1 MGMAASQARLLTI
14 TARLADN
21 ELRSQTINNA
31 KMRLATQSSQ
41 ASQNYINALNN
52 ATLKFSNYDSAGNAQ
67 IQDLSYNALTAYSSY
82 NTQYGLINSAG
93 QILVSEDE
101 AAIFA
106 SAEGNLDA
114 YLKKHGLEYTTT
126 YFDQLGAFEN
136 PTYPEPFKNISVE
149 DMKKYY
155 EGYGSYQNSKEVE
168 DYEKSYKDY
177 VISSNNLIKA
187 TETSFE
193 SYLKYSGNT
202 PKIQYNEQKEF
213 EISSITEANSL
224 SDALKA
230 FQNAFLDEN
239 GTNTFN
245 VKKLINKNLLPDTV
259 ETAVAAR
266 LNQFSVVTN
275 AIGEEMIKYT
285 ANTTLTKTE
294 LDGGG
299 YEYVTDDGIKIT
311 VDKDGNVTGYNCEEA
326 QDYAKDVELLN
337 GIKIEDKVPF
347 ETFMNNF
354 AYKPIKDN
362 GTVQYFYYNYS
373 EETGLTTTT
382 YSSDLNEVKAQLNSI
397 AEDIVYLINK
407 SANFENFSELLLS
420 KDFKPEQYGID
431 VTSEIPGLNKTLET
445 VLKEYNDSKS
455 TFMNNIFSSDS
466 IKQVDQ
472 HIKENFTFE
481 TGELDEDGK
490 PIKYVVTVENLTD
503 VDFVLK
509 YLDAVEK
516 LPEDLEKPKI
526 KIKQSESFNTVI
538 KEYLIDNMIEVYGEP
553 KYAWVD
559 ENDTSNKGNADAK
572 AQWYTNLF
580 NRMKQGYKA
589 IENGLASSSEWL
601 TYALENGIV
610 SLEQVDKSFK
620 WNGLSYK
627 TCTKITEETDT
638 EATTK
643 AEAEYNRAMND
654 IKAKDNIYDMQLK
667 NIDTEHSSL
676 LAEYDVIKGVI
687 DKNVQRT
694 FKFNQS
700 A

>member
-193 SYLKYSGNT
+193 SYLKYSGNM
-202 PKIQYNEQKEF
+202 PKIQYNAQKEF

-224 SDALKA
+224 SGALDAFKK
-230 FQNAFLDEN
+230 AFLDEN

-245 VKKLINKNLLPDTV
+245 VEDLINKNLLPKTFRDAV
-259 ETAVAAR
+259 EAR
-266 LNQFSVVTN
+266 LKQFSVVAN

-311 VDKDGNVTGYNCEEA
+311 VDKDGNVTGYNCDEA
-326 QDYAKDVELLN
+326 QEYAKNVELLN
-337 GIKIEDKVPF
+337 GITLDNKVSF
-347 ETFMNNF
+347 EKFMNNF
-354 AYKPIKDN
+354 AYKTKKDN
-362 GTVQYFYYNYS
+362 GTEQYFYYNYS
-373 EETGLTTTT
+373 EKTGLTTTT
-382 YSSDLNEVKAQLNSI
+382 HSSVLNEVKAQLNSI

-420 KDFKPEQYGID
+420 KNFAEQYGID
-431 VTSEIPGLNKTLET
+431 VKSEIPGLNKTLET
-445 VLKEYNDSKS
+445 VLSEYNGSKS

-466 IKQVDQ
+466 ITQVDK

-509 YLDAVEK
+509 YLDAV
-516 LPEDLEKPKI
+516 

-601 TYALENGIV
+601 AYALENGIV

>member
-193 SYLKYSGNT
+193 SYLKYSGNM
-202 PKIQYNEQKEF
+202 PKIQYNAQKEF

-224 SDALKA
+224 SGALDAFKK
-230 FQNAFLDEN
+230 AFLDEN

-245 VKKLINKNLLPDTV
+245 VEDLINKNLLPKTFRDAV
-259 ETAVAAR
+259 EAR
-266 LNQFSVVTN
+266 LKQFSVVAN

-311 VDKDGNVTGYNCEEA
+311 VDKDGNVTGYNCDEA
-326 QDYAKDVELLN
+326 QEYDKNVELLN
-337 GIKIEDKVPF
+337 GITLDNKVSF
-347 ETFMNNF
+347 EKFMNNF
-354 AYKPIKDN
+354 AYKTKKDN
-362 GTVQYFYYNYS
+362 GTEQYFYYNYS
-373 EETGLTTTT
+373 EKTGLTTTT
-382 YSSDLNEVKAQLNSI
+382 HSSVLNEVKAQLNSI

-420 KDFKPEQYGID
+420 KNFAEQYGID
-431 VTSEIPGLNKTLET
+431 VKSEIPGLNKTLET
-445 VLKEYNDSKS
+445 VLSEYNGSKS

-466 IKQVDQ
+466 ITQVDK

-509 YLDAVEK
+509 YLDAV
-516 LPEDLEKPKI
+516 

-601 TYALENGIV
+601 AYALENGIV

>member
-82 NTQYGLINSAG
+82 NTQYGIINSAG

-213 EISSITEANSL
+213 EISSIASATTL
-224 SDALKA
+224 SGALDAFKK
-230 FQNAFLDEN
+230 AFLDEN

-245 VKKLINKNLLPDTV
+245 VKNLINKNLLPDTV
-259 ETAVAAR
+259 EEAVEAR
-266 LNQFSVVTN
+266 LNQFSVVKN

-294 LDGGG
+294 LEGGG

-311 VDKDGNVTGYNCEEA
+311 VDKDGNVTGYNTEKA
-326 QDYAKDVELLN
+326 QDYAKNAELLN
-337 GIKIEDKVPF
+337 NKTLDDKLSFED
-347 ETFMNNF
+347 FMNNF
-354 AYKPIKDN
+354 AYKTTKDN
-362 GTVQYFYYNYS
+362 GTDQYFYYNYS
-373 EETGLTTTT
+373 EDGGLTTTT
-382 YSSDLNEVKAQLNSI
+382 HLSDLKEVRAQLNSI

-407 SANFENFSELLLS
+407 SANFENFSELLLD
-420 KDFKPEQYGID
+420 KEKFNPELYGID
-431 VTSEIPGLNKTLET
+431 VKSEIPGLNKTLEA
-445 VLKEYNDSKS
+445 VLAEYNDSKS
-455 TFMNNIFSSDS
+455 TFMNNIFSSNS
-466 IKQVDQ
+466 IVDVDG
-472 HIKENFTFE
+472 HIKSNFTFE
-481 TGELDEDGK
+481 SGELDEDGN

-509 YLDAVEK
+509 YLNATG
-516 LPEDLEKPKI
+516 
-526 KIKQSESFNTVI
+526 IKQSESFNTVI